1 MFAFP
6 RRQKDSERHAYNT
19 VSFCGHYSMDK
30 KPLNTN
36 EQKDMSEFFTDLVS
50 NLEECVPCE
59 HPLTAAQAQAQVVPG
74 HPDFLR
80 HTMRYLFNGVIT
92 NLVLS
97 LECPHVSRSFEE
109 CYTIRCQAIGVRT
122 LDVRLFYC
130 YATIAHSHNQTDTY
144 SLHYL
149 IILSRMSVSIRS
161 KHSLTECTSSS
172 ILYSYILIAIGIAQ
186 VVHSEGHARR

>member
-1 MFAFP
+1 
-6 RRQKDSERHAYNT
+6 
-19 VSFCGHYSMDK
+19 MDK

-59 HPLTAAQAQAQVVPG
+59 QLQAPAQSQMRPG
-74 HPDFLR
+74 HADFLR

-97 LECPHVSRSFEE
+97 LDCPHVSRSFEE

-122 LDVRLFYC
+122 LDVLYAGLCAYC
-130 YATIAHSHNQTDTY
+130 T
-144 SLHYL
+144 LHTKY
-149 IILSRMSVSIRS
+149 IHRYFHYFLSN
-161 KHSLTECTSSS
+161 
-172 ILYSYILIAIGIAQ
+172 SYFD
-186 VVHSEGHARR
+186 

>member
-1 MFAFP
+1 
-6 RRQKDSERHAYNT
+6 
-19 VSFCGHYSMDK
+19 MDK

-50 NLEECVPCE
+50 NLEECVPFE
-59 HPLTAAQAQAQVVPG
+59 QLQAPAQSQMRPG

-97 LECPHVSRSFEE
+97 LDCPHVSRSFEE

-122 LDVRLFYC
+122 LDVLYADVVNTNEVLFEF
-130 YATIAHSHNQTDTY
+130 
-144 SLHYL
+144 L
-149 IILSRMSVSIRS
+149 I
-161 KHSLTECTSSS
+161 K
-172 ILYSYILIAIGIAQ
+172 
-186 VVHSEGHARR
+186 